1 MKNIFLC
8 FALAFF
14 YSFGFSQ
21 ENSTFK
27 DTRDSK
33 IYKTIQ
39 IGTQVWMA
47 ENLNYETTGSWC
59 IDCETYGRV
68 YTFQSAQNAC
78 PDQWHLAS
86 DLEWTI
92 LVANLGGFNE
102 AGAKLKETG
111 TEHWKK
117 PNKFATNESG
127 FTALPHGY
135 RSVNGILN
143 FEEKIGFWWTS
154 TIENDL
160 RAWSFRLDFD
170 QKKVVRIYSFK
181 EVGLSVRCIKD

>member
-1 MKNIFLC
+1 MKKTFLLV
-8 FALAFF
+8 FMVVSYL
-14 YSFGFSQ
+14 SVFSQ
-21 ENSTFK
+21 ENGAYV
-27 DTRDSK
+27 DTRDGK

-39 IGTQVWMA
+39 IGTQLWMA
-47 ENLNYETTGSWC
+47 ENMNYETPDSWC
-59 IDCETYGRV
+59 IECETYGRV
-68 YTFQSAQNAC
+68 YTFKSAQSAC
-78 PDQWHLAS
+78 PEGWHLAS

-102 AGAKLKETG
+102 AGEKLKETG

-117 PNKFATNESG
+117 PNKYATNESG
-127 FTALPHGY
+127 FTAIPHGY

-170 QKKVVRIYSFK
+170 QKKVTRMYSFK